1 MFFTANGQTLE
12 FDEMMKL
19 LEDFIIQEKIN
30 DQEIKL
36 IIGCDSQTT
45 GKDSFLFAVAV
56 AVHSVGH
63 GGRFFIHR
71 KRMSGVFHMS
81 DRLFQEATLSLEIA
95 ERMKGNAV
103 VDMVDSIEIHA
114 DVGHNGKSSKYANAI
129 KAMIEGYGYIG
140 FIKPEA
146 AVATHIADHYVR

>member
-1 MFFTANGQTLE
+1 MFFTADGKTLQFE
-12 FDEMMKL
+12 EMLKL
-19 LEDFIIQEKIN
+19 LEDFIVAEKIMN
-30 DQEIKL
+30 RELKL

-56 AVHSVGH
+56 AIHSVGH

-71 KRMSGVFHMS
+71 KRLNGFFHMS

-95 ERMKGNAV
+95 ERMKGNSFI
-103 VDMVDSIEIHA
+103 DMVDSIEIHA
-114 DVGHNGKSSKYANAI
+114 DVGHNGKSSQYANAI
-129 KAMIEGYGYIG
+129 KAMIEGYGYEG
-140 FIKPEA
+140 RIKPEA